1 MTMSTKRVSIL
12 VFSVLLF
19 IGIVGSN
26 IRSIDL
32 WTDDRSP
39 GMYAVPDVEPAGWSR
54 DGHFAYS
61 LSRTLE
67 GIGGTRYEY
76 RVINAVTDEEVFF
89 ERYDETFDGPDPESG
104 EGVRDL
110 NPVER
115 LYADAL
121 ERYGIIS
128 GRGTEFQRFPLDTDY
143 GVYDVEIRTEP
154 AMVETTPMDYID
166 SWEVRVVRQTAAG
179 GRTSKRITG
188 GDEIRAADLTPLG
201 AFVSPYEARM
211 LVVVGREAYV
221 FEGTEGFLVTSGA
234 HLTYGYE

>member
-1 MTMSTKRVSIL
+1 MISKQTVALGFLSI
-12 VFSVLLF
+12 SM
-19 IGIVGSN
+19 IVCAGTQVHSD
-26 IRSIDL
+26 DL
-32 WTDDRSP
+32 WGTERP
-39 GMYAVPDVEPAGWSR
+39 PHLYAVPDVEPVGWSR

-76 RVINAVTDEEVFF
+76 RIVNAVTDEEAFF
-89 ERYDETFDGPDPESG
+89 ERYDETFEEPDTESG

-110 NPVER
+110 AAVER
-115 LYADAL
+115 RFTDAL
-121 ERYGIIS
+121 GRFGIVPD
-128 GRGTEFQRFPLDTDY
+128 RGTAFRRFPLDTDH
-143 GVYDVEIRTEP
+143 GIYDVEIESER
-154 AMVETTPMDYID
+154 ARIETTPMDYID
-166 SWEVRVVRQTAAG
+166 SWEVRVVRRTATG
-179 GRTSKRITG
+179 GTTRKRITG
-188 GDEIRAADLTPLG
+188 GAEIRAASLTPLG